1 MPDKLTSASVERL
14 GRTYS
19 RRNAVPA
26 PSLCTVR
33 GSPPPST
40 RRFSSPQVNSAALM
54 ITSSSDSG
62 PCPRSDSLDLA
73 RRRMGHSRRGSSR
86 RSPSPSPPPRT
97 IVPRRSQAVTPPR
110 SILRR
115 RPGPATAAR
124 VIPRLEAGGHST
136 ANDLLIVT
144 SSALQELE
152 KVPNARKPDLE
163 CSGLCVICKDE
174 EATMA
179 VVDCGHLA
187 MCKECSNGVMSSSR
201 ACPLCRKSISAA
213 RLIRI
218 FKT

>member
-86 RSPSPSPPPRT
+86 RSPSPSPPPSPRT

-115 RPGPATAAR
+115 RSGPATAAS

-152 KVPNARKPDLE
+152 
-163 CSGLCVICKDE
+163 KDE